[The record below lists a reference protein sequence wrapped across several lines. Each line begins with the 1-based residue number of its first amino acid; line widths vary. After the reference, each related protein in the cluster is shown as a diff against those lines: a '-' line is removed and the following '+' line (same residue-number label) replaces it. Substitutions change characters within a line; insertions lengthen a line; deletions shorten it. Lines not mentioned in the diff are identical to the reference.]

1 MTLKSRLTLFLILAG
16 LSLGLAAC
24 TSSASTATLITAT
37 PPPTLT
43 SVPASETPLPPTDTL
58 PPAETAL
65 PPTATEPPGSPTPLP
80 SARVMVK
87 LLNVR
92 SGPGTAYTVL
102 AIVKEGDVLTA
113 LGRTPDNTWIVV
125 RLPDGTSG
133 WCSAQ
138 AKYVTLSGS
147 ISELPAAPIPA
158 PPWPTAVRSPTGP
171 TPEP

>member
-1 MTLKSRLTLFLILAG
+1 MTLKSRLTLILIVAG
-16 LSLGLAAC
+16 LSLGAAAC
-24 TSSASTATLITAT
+24 TSSASTATLVSTT

-43 SVPASETPLPPTDTL
+43 SAPASDTPLPPTDTL
-58 PPAETAL
+58 SPTETAL
-65 PPTATEPPGSPTPLP
+65 PPTATEPLGSPTPLP

-92 SGPGTAYTVL
+92 AGPGTAYPVV

-113 LGRTPDNTWIVV
+113 LGRTPDSLWIVV
-125 RLPDGTSG
+125 RLADGTSG

-138 AKYVTLSGS
+138 SKYVTLSGG

-158 PPWPTAVRSPTGP
+158 PPWPTAARSPTAP